1 VILSGEALQVVA
13 LRKTALS
20 GSFAVCAS
28 RHWEFSPPESN
39 GGILFD
45 PSSFDAGMQNHRL
58 TFATRDIKTLKYTIV
73 LYDISRLVLDPAVKI
88 VSRTPCKVFD

>member
-1 VILSGEALQVVA
+1 MSGEALQVVA

-20 GSFAVCAS
+20 GSFAVCAN

-39 GGILFD
+39 GGFLFD

-58 TFATRDIKTLKYTIV
+58 W
-73 LYDISRLVLDPAVKI
+73 
-88 VSRTPCKVFD
+88 

>member
-1 VILSGEALQVVA
+1 MSGEALQVVA

-20 GSFAVCAS
+20 GSFAVCAN

-39 GGILFD
+39 GGFLFD

-58 TFATRDIKTLKYTIV
+58 TFSARDIETLKYTIV
-73 LYDISRLVLDPAVKI
+73 SNDVFRLVLDPAVKI
-88 VSRTPCKVFD
+88 VSRTPCKVFN